1 MSDHMK
7 IYLAD
12 DHQIVRDGLKLMLQ
26 TAFDQAQFFE
36 FGTFGDL
43 LKGVQHDCD
52 QDLIL
57 CDLHMPDRDGL
68 TGIKQIRKAF
78 PNMLLIVLSGH
89 FGKPDVDEALAIG
102 VNGFVGKT
110 SRGASLVNIIHLV
123 QAGETYLPSEMA
135 RAHSFNRS
143 QPSVPSLANPLTQ
156 REIEVLSH
164 LASAYSN
171 KLIARQLNV
180 EESTIKTHVKSLY
193 RKLAVSNRIEA
204 AKMAM
209 KLQLP
214 EVAIG

>member
-1 MSDHMK
+1 
-7 IYLAD
+7 
-12 DHQIVRDGLKLMLQ
+12 
-26 TAFDQAQFFE
+26 
-36 FGTFGDL
+36 
-43 LKGVQHDCD
+43 
-52 QDLIL
+52 
-57 CDLHMPDRDGL
+57 DRDGL
-68 TGIKQIRKAF
+68 TGIKQISKAF
-78 PNMLLIVLSGH
+78 PNILLIVLSGH

-164 LASAYSN
+164 LASGYSN